1 VEGGSL
7 EIELLKPSSMCTI
20 FSALFTTSFLSLLL
34 SLALSMSTRL
44 PRSYIRYAVELKL
57 SGVTHAASMACRQAS
72 REGTLSS
79 GEGPPPEGKP
89 EIQQHGIRLEPRIP
103 VNGSS
108 HTEIYVLVYILY

>member
-1 VEGGSL
+1 
-7 EIELLKPSSMCTI
+7 
-20 FSALFTTSFLSLLL
+20 
-34 SLALSMSTRL
+34 
-44 PRSYIRYAVELKL
+44 
-57 SGVTHAASMACRQAS
+57 
-72 REGTLSS
+72 LSS